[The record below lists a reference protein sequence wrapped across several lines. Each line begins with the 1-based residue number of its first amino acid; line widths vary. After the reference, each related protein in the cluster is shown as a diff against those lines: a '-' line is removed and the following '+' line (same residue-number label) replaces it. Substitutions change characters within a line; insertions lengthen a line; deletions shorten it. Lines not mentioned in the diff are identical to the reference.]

1 MIYVGIDVAKDK
13 HDCFIMDSD
22 GTVLFD
28 VFTISNTRT
37 GFMELLD
44 CIKSVARSSE
54 NVTIGLESTGHFS
67 YNIQSFLT
75 DNNMPPVVI
84 NPLYTNQFRK
94 ATSLRRTK
102 TDRIDAR
109 NIAFLL
115 SSGFDFKPCRC
126 ESYHISELKS
136 LTRYRFEKA
145 QERGRLKVSV
155 TRLVTILFPE
165 LLHCVYSIH
174 STAIYQ
180 MLLNYPSA
188 KLIAEAHLTRLSSL
202 LNKYSLNH
210 FKKDFA
216 IRVRAEARQSIGLD
230 LHAKSIEL
238 QHTIKLIQEYDR
250 EIHELDELIKD
261 YMNQLHSPI
270 ITIPG
275 IGTNLGSIILAE
287 IGDIN
292 RFENADKLLAFS
304 GMSPSTYQSGTYES
318 SNARMEKRGSKYLRY
333 ALFNAA
339 RYVCQW
345 DPTFA
350 AYLEK
355 KQSEGKHY
363 YVALSHV
370 VKKLVRVIFHL
381 LKTNQRYIPQR

>member
-44 CIKSVARSSE
+44 CIKSVACSSE

-202 LNKYSLNH
+202 L
-210 FKKDFA
+210 
-216 IRVRAEARQSIGLD
+216 
-230 LHAKSIEL
+230 
-238 QHTIKLIQEYDR
+238 YDR
-250 EIHELDELIKD
+250 EINELDELIKD

-270 ITIPG
+270 TTIPG